1 MCSRRMGSKFVPQI
15 DLCGDD
21 ALSVAIDDSSQRHS
35 VAEHLRDTGTW
46 LECVIGMQSVVVR
59 FDSALLSID
68 GARQQLCE
76 QLDSVSKDVADF
88 ESTLIEIPICYG
100 GEYGPDFDSICQML
114 TLTAD
119 ELIEIHTET
128 EYRIEMLGFTPGFA
142 YVGGLSAELNVPRLA
157 EPRQRVA
164 AGSIGITDGLT
175 GLYALPGPG
184 GWPLVGRT
192 AVPLFEAE
200 SDQPFLLR
208 AGMRVQFTA
217 IDEKV
222 YRRMVAT

>member
-1 MCSRRMGSKFVPQI
+1 MPQI

-21 ALSVAIDDSSQRHS
+21 TLSVAIDVSSQRHS
-35 VAEHLRDTGTW
+35 IADHLRDTGSW
-46 LECVIGMQSVVVR
+46 LECIEGMQSVVIR
-59 FDSALLSID
+59 FDSASLSID
-68 GARQQLCE
+68 GAKQQLCE
-76 QLDSVSKDVADF
+76 QLDSVLKDVADF
-88 ESTLIEIPICYG
+88 DSSLIEIPVCYG
-100 GEYGPDFDSICQML
+100 GEYGPDLESVCQML

-192 AVPLFEAE
+192 PMSLFEVG

>member
-1 MCSRRMGSKFVPQI
+1 
-15 DLCGDD
+15 
-21 ALSVAIDDSSQRHS
+21 
-35 VAEHLRDTGTW
+35 
-46 LECVIGMQSVVVR
+46 MQSVVVR

-68 GARQQLCE
+68 GARQQLHE
-76 QLDSVSKDVADF
+76 HLDSAPKNDTHA
-88 ESTLIEIPICYG
+88 ESALIEIPVCYG

-175 GLYALPGPG
+175 GLYALAGPG

-192 AVPLFEAE
+192 PVPLFEAGSE
-200 SDQPFLLR
+200 QPFVLR
-208 AGMRVQFTA
+208 ELACYTRGTADNDSGRTPNRHASSWSTGKWTGRSAVNGAGQPPCWQSGDVSGA
-217 IDEKV
+217 
-222 YRRMVAT
+222 

>member
-1 MCSRRMGSKFVPQI
+1 VPHI

-35 VAEHLRDTGTW
+35 IAEHLRDTGSW
-46 LECVIGMQSVVVR
+46 LECIEGMQSVVIR
-59 FDSALLSID
+59 FDSASLSID
-68 GARQQLCE
+68 GAKQQLCE

-88 ESTLIEIPICYG
+88 DSALIEIPVCYG
-100 GEYGPDFDSICQML
+100 GEYGPDLDPICQML

-119 ELIEIHTET
+119 ELIEIHTDA

-192 AVPLFEAE
+192 PVPLFEAG

-208 AGMRVQFTA
+208 AGMRVRFTA

>member
-1 MCSRRMGSKFVPQI
+1 MPQI

-21 ALSVAIDDSSQRHS
+21 TLSVAIDVSSQRHS
-35 VAEHLRDTGTW
+35 IADHLRDTGSW
-46 LECVIGMQSVVVR
+46 LECIEGMQSVVIR
-59 FDSALLSID
+59 FDSASLSID
-68 GARQQLCE
+68 GAKQQLCE
-76 QLDSVSKDVADF
+76 QLDSVLKDVADF
-88 ESTLIEIPICYG
+88 ESTLIEIPVCYG
-100 GEYGPDFDSICQML
+100 GEYGPDLDSICRML

-142 YVGGLSAELNVPRLA
+142 YVGGLSAEMNVPRLA

-192 AVPLFEAE
+192 PVPLFEAG
-200 SDQPFLLR
+200 SNQPFLLR

>member
-1 MCSRRMGSKFVPQI
+1 MPHI

-35 VAEHLRDTGTW
+35 IAEHLRDTGSW
-46 LECVIGMQSVVVR
+46 LECIEGMQSVVIR
-59 FDSALLSID
+59 FDSASLSID
-68 GARQQLCE
+68 GAKQQLCE

-88 ESTLIEIPICYG
+88 DSAMIEIPVCYG
-100 GEYGPDFDSICQML
+100 GEYGPDLDPICQML

-119 ELIEIHTET
+119 ELIEIHTDA

-192 AVPLFEAE
+192 PVPLFEAGSE
-200 SDQPFLLR
+200 QPFLLR
-208 AGMRVQFTA
+208 AGMHVQFTA
-217 IDEKV
+217 IDDKV

>member
-1 MCSRRMGSKFVPQI
+1 MPQI

-21 ALSVAIDDSSQRHS
+21 ALSVAIDNSGQRHS
-35 VAEHLRDTGTW
+35 IAEYLRDTGTW
-46 LECVIGMQSVVVR
+46 LECIEGMQSVVIR
-59 FDSALLSID
+59 FDSASLSID
-68 GARQQLCE
+68 GAKQQLCE
-76 QLDSVSKDVADF
+76 ALDSVSKDVA
-88 ESTLIEIPICYG
+88 ESESALIEIPICYG
-100 GEYGPDFDSICQML
+100 GEYGPDLDSICQML

-119 ELIEIHTET
+119 ELIEIHTEA

-157 EPRQRVA
+157 GPRQRVA

-192 AVPLFEAE
+192 PMSLFEVG
-200 SDQPFLLR
+200 SDQPFVLR

>member
-1 MCSRRMGSKFVPQI
+1 MPHI

-35 VAEHLRDTGTW
+35 IAEHLRDTGSW
-46 LECVIGMQSVVVR
+46 LECIEGMQSVVIR
-59 FDSALLSID
+59 FDSASLSID
-68 GARQQLCE
+68 GAKQQLCE

-88 ESTLIEIPICYG
+88 DSALIEIPVCYG
-100 GEYGPDFDSICQML
+100 GEYGPDLDPICQML

-119 ELIEIHTET
+119 ELIEIHTDA

-192 AVPLFEAE
+192 PVPLFEAG

-208 AGMRVQFTA
+208 AGMRVRFTA

>member
-1 MCSRRMGSKFVPQI
+1 MPHI

-35 VAEHLRDTGTW
+35 IAEHLRDTGSW
-46 LECVIGMQSVVVR
+46 LECIEGMQSVVIR
-59 FDSALLSID
+59 FDSASLSID
-68 GARQQLCE
+68 GAKQQLCE

-88 ESTLIEIPICYG
+88 DSALIEIPVCYG
-100 GEYGPDFDSICQML
+100 GEYGPDLDPICQML
-114 TLTAD
+114 TLTAN
-119 ELIEIHTET
+119 ELIEIHTDA

-192 AVPLFEAE
+192 PVPLFEAG

-208 AGMRVQFTA
+208 AGMRVRFTA

>member
-1 MCSRRMGSKFVPQI
+1 MPQI

-21 ALSVAIDDSSQRHS
+21 TLSVAIDVSSQRHS
-35 VAEHLRDTGTW
+35 IADHLRDTGSW
-46 LECVIGMQSVVVR
+46 LECIEGMQSVVIR
-59 FDSALLSID
+59 FDSASLSID
-68 GARQQLCE
+68 GAKQQLCE
-76 QLDSVSKDVADF
+76 QLDSVLKDIADF
-88 ESTLIEIPICYG
+88 ESTLIEIPVCYG
-100 GEYGPDFDSICQML
+100 GEYGPDLESVCQML

-119 ELIEIHTET
+119 ELIEIHTDA

-192 AVPLFEAE
+192 PMSLFEVGP
-200 SDQPFLLR
+200 DQPFLLR

>member
-1 MCSRRMGSKFVPQI
+1 MPHI

-35 VAEHLRDTGTW
+35 IAEHLRDTGSW
-46 LECVIGMQSVVVR
+46 LECIEGMQSVVIR
-59 FDSALLSID
+59 FDSASLSID
-68 GARQQLCE
+68 GAKQQLCE

-88 ESTLIEIPICYG
+88 ESTLIEIPVCYG
-100 GEYGPDFDSICQML
+100 GEYGPDLDPICQML
-114 TLTAD
+114 TLTAN
-119 ELIEIHTET
+119 ELIEIHTDA

-192 AVPLFEAE
+192 PVPLFEAG

-208 AGMRVQFTA
+208 AGMRVRFTA

>member
-1 MCSRRMGSKFVPQI
+1 MQQV

-35 VAEHLRDTGTW
+35 IAEHLRDTGAW
-46 LECVIGMQSVVVR
+46 LECIVGMQSVVVR
-59 FDSALLSID
+59 FDSALLNID
-68 GARQQLCE
+68 GARQQLIE
-76 QLDSVSKDVADF
+76 HMDSAPKNDTYA
-88 ESTLIEIPICYG
+88 ESALIEIPVCYG
-100 GEYGPDFDSICQML
+100 GEYGPDFDFICQML

-119 ELIEIHTET
+119 ELVEIHTET

-192 AVPLFEAE
+192 PVTLFEAGSE
-200 SDQPFLLR
+200 QPFLLR
-208 AGMRVQFTA
+208 AGMQVQFTA
-217 IDEKV
+217 IDEKA

>member
-1 MCSRRMGSKFVPQI
+1 MPHI

-35 VAEHLRDTGTW
+35 IADHLRDTGSW
-46 LECVIGMQSVVVR
+46 LECIEGMQSVVIR
-59 FDSALLSID
+59 FDSASLSID
-68 GARQQLCE
+68 GAKQQLCE
-76 QLDSVSKDVADF
+76 QLDSVSKDVPDF
-88 ESTLIEIPICYG
+88 ESTLIEIPVCYG
-100 GEYGPDFDSICQML
+100 GEYGPDLDPICQML

-119 ELIEIHTET
+119 ELIEIHTDA

-192 AVPLFEAE
+192 PVPLFEAG

-208 AGMRVQFTA
+208 AGMRVRFTA
-217 IDEKV
+217 IDEKE
-222 YRRMVAT
+222 YRRMVAE

>member
-1 MCSRRMGSKFVPQI
+1 
-15 DLCGDD
+15 
-21 ALSVAIDDSSQRHS
+21 
-35 VAEHLRDTGTW
+35 
-46 LECVIGMQSVVVR
+46 
-59 FDSALLSID
+59 
-68 GARQQLCE
+68 
-76 QLDSVSKDVADF
+76 
-88 ESTLIEIPICYG
+88 
-100 GEYGPDFDSICQML
+100 ML

-184 GWPLVGRT
+184 RSNRSCYVPGCGFSSRRSMRKCIAEWLPHELACYTRGTADNDSGRT
-192 AVPLFEAE
+192 PNRHASSWSTRKWTGRSAVNGAG
-200 SDQPFLLR
+200 QPPCWQSGDVSG
-208 AGMRVQFTA
+208 A
-217 IDEKV
+217 
-222 YRRMVAT
+222 

>member
-1 MCSRRMGSKFVPQI
+1 MPHI

-35 VAEHLRDTGTW
+35 IAEHLRDTGSW
-46 LECVIGMQSVVVR
+46 LECIEGMQSVVIR
-59 FDSALLSID
+59 FDSASLSID
-68 GARQQLCE
+68 GAKQQLCE
-76 QLDSVSKDVADF
+76 QLDSVSKNVADF
-88 ESTLIEIPICYG
+88 ESTLIEIPVCYG
-100 GEYGPDFDSICQML
+100 GEYGPDLDPICQML

-119 ELIEIHTET
+119 ELIEIHTDA

-142 YVGGLSAELNVPRLA
+142 YVGGLSAELNMPRLA

-184 GWPLVGRT
+184 GWLLVGRT
-192 AVPLFEAE
+192 PVPLFKAG

-208 AGMRVQFTA
+208 AGMRVRFTA

>member
-1 MCSRRMGSKFVPQI
+1 MPQI

-21 ALSVAIDDSSQRHS
+21 TLSVAIDVSSQRHS
-35 VAEHLRDTGTW
+35 IADHLRDTGSW
-46 LECVIGMQSVVVR
+46 LECIEGMQSVVIR
-59 FDSALLSID
+59 FDSASLSID
-68 GARQQLCE
+68 GATQQLCE
-76 QLDSVSKDVADF
+76 ALDSVSKDVADF
-88 ESTLIEIPICYG
+88 ESTLIEIPVCYG
-100 GEYGPDFDSICQML
+100 GEYGPDLDPICQML

-119 ELIEIHTET
+119 ELIEIHTDA

-142 YVGGLSAELNVPRLA
+142 YVGGLSAELSVPRLA

-192 AVPLFEAE
+192 PMSLFEVG

>member
-1 MCSRRMGSKFVPQI
+1 MPHI

-35 VAEHLRDTGTW
+35 IAEHLRDTGSW
-46 LECVIGMQSVVVR
+46 LECIEGMRSVVIR
-59 FDSALLSID
+59 FDSASLSID
-68 GARQQLCE
+68 GAKQQLCE

-88 ESTLIEIPICYG
+88 ESTLIEIPVCYG
-100 GEYGPDFDSICQML
+100 GEYGPDLDPICQML

-119 ELIEIHTET
+119 ELIEIHTDA

-192 AVPLFEAE
+192 PVPLFEAG

-208 AGMRVQFTA
+208 AGMRVRFTV

>member
-1 MCSRRMGSKFVPQI
+1 MPQI

-21 ALSVAIDDSSQRHS
+21 ALSVAIDGSSQRHS
-35 VAEHLRDTGTW
+35 VAEHLRNTGAW
-46 LECVIGMQSVVVR
+46 LECVVGMQSVVVR
-59 FDSALLSID
+59 FDAVTLSID
-68 GARQQLCE
+68 EAKQQLRE
-76 QLDSVSKDVADF
+76 ALDSVSIDDTITKT
-88 ESTLIEIPICYG
+88 ELIEIPVCYG
-100 GEYGPDFDSICQML
+100 GEYGADLESVCQML
-114 TLTAD
+114 SLTAD
-119 ELIEIHTET
+119 ELIEIHTES

-175 GLYALPGPG
+175 GLYALPGPS

-192 AVPLFEAE
+192 PMSLFEVG

-217 IDEKV
+217 IDETM

>member
-1 MCSRRMGSKFVPQI
+1 MPHI

-35 VAEHLRDTGTW
+35 IAEHLRDTGSW
-46 LECVIGMQSVVVR
+46 LECIEGMQSVVIR
-59 FDSALLSID
+59 FDSASLSID
-68 GARQQLCE
+68 GAKQQLCE
-76 QLDSVSKDVADF
+76 QLDSVLKDVADF
-88 ESTLIEIPICYG
+88 ESTLIEIPVCYG
-100 GEYGPDFDSICQML
+100 GEYGPDLESVCQML

-119 ELIEIHTET
+119 ELIEIHTDA

-192 AVPLFEAE
+192 PMSLFEVG

>member
-1 MCSRRMGSKFVPQI
+1 MPQI

-35 VAEHLRDTGTW
+35 IAEHLRDTGTW
-46 LECVIGMQSVVVR
+46 LECIVGMQSVVVR

-68 GARQQLCE
+68 GARRQLRE
-76 QLDSVSKDVADF
+76 HMDSAPKNDAHA
-88 ESTLIEIPICYG
+88 EAALIEIPVCYG

-192 AVPLFEAE
+192 PVPLFEAGSE
-200 SDQPFLLR
+200 QPFVLR
-208 AGMRVQFTA
+208 AGMQVQFTA

>member
-1 MCSRRMGSKFVPQI
+1 MPHI

-35 VAEHLRDTGTW
+35 IAEHLRDTGSW
-46 LECVIGMQSVVVR
+46 LECIEGMRSVVIR
-59 FDSALLSID
+59 FDSASLSID
-68 GARQQLCE
+68 GAKQQLCE

-88 ESTLIEIPICYG
+88 DSALIEIPVCYG
-100 GEYGPDFDSICQML
+100 GEYGPDLDPICQML

-119 ELIEIHTET
+119 ELIEIHTDA

-164 AGSIGITDGLT
+164 AGSIGVTDGLT

-192 AVPLFEAE
+192 PVPLFEAGW
-200 SDQPFLLR
+200 DQPFLLR
-208 AGMRVQFTA
+208 AGMRVRFTA

>member
-1 MCSRRMGSKFVPQI
+1 MPHI

-35 VAEHLRDTGTW
+35 IAEHLRDTGSW
-46 LECVIGMQSVVVR
+46 LECIEGMRSVVIR
-59 FDSALLSID
+59 FDSASLSID
-68 GARQQLCE
+68 GAKQQLCE

-88 ESTLIEIPICYG
+88 DSALIEIPVCYG
-100 GEYGPDFDSICQML
+100 GEYGPDLDPICQML

-119 ELIEIHTET
+119 ELIEIHTDA

-192 AVPLFEAE
+192 PVPLFEAG

-208 AGMRVQFTA
+208 AGMRVRFTA

>member
-1 MCSRRMGSKFVPQI
+1 MPHI

-35 VAEHLRDTGTW
+35 IAEHLRDTGSW
-46 LECVIGMQSVVVR
+46 LECIEGMQSVVIR
-59 FDSALLSID
+59 FDSASLSID
-68 GARQQLCE
+68 GAKQQLCE
-76 QLDSVSKDVADF
+76 QLDSVSKDIADF
-88 ESTLIEIPICYG
+88 DSALIEIPVCYG
-100 GEYGPDFDSICQML
+100 GEYGPDLDPICQML

-119 ELIEIHTET
+119 ELIEIHTDA

-192 AVPLFEAE
+192 PVPLFEAG

-208 AGMRVQFTA
+208 AGMRVRFTA

>member
-1 MCSRRMGSKFVPQI
+1 MPHI

-35 VAEHLRDTGTW
+35 IAEHLRDTGSW
-46 LECVIGMQSVVVR
+46 LECIEGMQSVVIR
-59 FDSALLSID
+59 FDSASLSID
-68 GARQQLCE
+68 GAKQQLCE

-88 ESTLIEIPICYG
+88 ESTLIEIPVCYG
-100 GEYGPDFDSICQML
+100 GEYGPDLDPICQML

-119 ELIEIHTET
+119 ELIEIHTDA

-192 AVPLFEAE
+192 PVPLFEAG

-208 AGMRVQFTA
+208 AGMRVRFTA

-222 YRRMVAT
+222 YRRMVAK

>member
-1 MCSRRMGSKFVPQI
+1 MPQV
-15 DLCGDD
+15 DPCGDD
-21 ALSVAIDDSSQRHS
+21 TLSVAIDDSGQRHS
-35 VAEHLRDTGTW
+35 IAEHLRDTGVW
-46 LECVIGMQSVVVR
+46 LECIVGMQSVVVR

-68 GARQQLCE
+68 RARQQLHE
-76 QLDSVSKDVADF
+76 HIDSAPNNDTHA
-88 ESTLIEIPICYG
+88 ESALIEIPVCYG

-119 ELIEIHTET
+119 ELIEIHTEN

-192 AVPLFEAE
+192 PVPLFEAGSE
-200 SDQPFLLR
+200 QPFLLR

>member
-1 MCSRRMGSKFVPQI
+1 MPHI

-21 ALSVAIDDSSQRHS
+21 ALSVAIDNSSQRHS
-35 VAEHLRDTGTW
+35 IAQHLRDTGSW
-46 LECVIGMQSVVVR
+46 LECNEGMQSVVIR
-59 FDSALLSID
+59 FDSASLSID
-68 GARQQLCE
+68 GAKQQLCE

-88 ESTLIEIPICYG
+88 DSALIEIPVCYG
-100 GEYGPDFDSICQML
+100 GEYGPDLDPICQML

-119 ELIEIHTET
+119 ELIEIHTDA

-192 AVPLFEAE
+192 PVSLFEAG

-208 AGMRVQFTA
+208 AGMRVRFTA

-222 YRRMVAT
+222 YRRMVAK

>member
-1 MCSRRMGSKFVPQI
+1 MPHI

-35 VAEHLRDTGTW
+35 IAEHLRDTGSW
-46 LECVIGMQSVVVR
+46 LECIEGMQSVVIR
-59 FDSALLSID
+59 FDSASLSID
-68 GARQQLCE
+68 GAKQQLCE

-88 ESTLIEIPICYG
+88 ESTLIEIPVCYG
-100 GEYGPDFDSICQML
+100 GEYGPDLDSICQIL

-128 EYRIEMLGFTPGFA
+128 EYRIVMLGFTPGFA

-157 EPRQRVA
+157 EPRQRVV

-192 AVPLFEAE
+192 PVPLFEVGSE
-200 SDQPFLLR
+200 KPFLLR

>member
-1 MCSRRMGSKFVPQI
+1 MPHI

-35 VAEHLRDTGTW
+35 IAERLRDTGSW
-46 LECVIGMQSVVVR
+46 LECIEGMQSVVIR
-59 FDSALLSID
+59 FDSASLSID
-68 GARQQLCE
+68 GAKQQLCE
-76 QLDSVSKDVADF
+76 QLDSVSKDVADID
-88 ESTLIEIPICYG
+88 SALIEIPVCYG
-100 GEYGPDFDSICQML
+100 GEYGPDLDPICQML

-119 ELIEIHTET
+119 ELIEIHTDA

-175 GLYALPGPG
+175 GL
-184 GWPLVGRT
+184 
-192 AVPLFEAE
+192 
-200 SDQPFLLR
+200 
-208 AGMRVQFTA
+208 
-217 IDEKV
+217 
-222 YRRMVAT
+222 

>member
-1 MCSRRMGSKFVPQI
+1 MPHI

-21 ALSVAIDDSSQRHS
+21 ALSVAIVDSSQRHS
-35 VAEHLRDTGTW
+35 IAEHLRGTGSW
-46 LECVIGMQSVVVR
+46 LECIEGMQSVVIR
-59 FDSALLSID
+59 FDSASLSID
-68 GARQQLCE
+68 GAKQQLCE

-88 ESTLIEIPICYG
+88 ESTLIEIPVCYG
-100 GEYGPDFDSICQML
+100 GEYGPDLDPICQML

-119 ELIEIHTET
+119 ELIEIHTDA

-192 AVPLFEAE
+192 PVPLFEAG

-208 AGMRVQFTA
+208 AGMRVRFTA

-222 YRRMVAT
+222 YRRMVAK

>member
-1 MCSRRMGSKFVPQI
+1 VPHI

-35 VAEHLRDTGTW
+35 IAEHLRDTGSW
-46 LECVIGMQSVVVR
+46 LECIEGMRSVVIR
-59 FDSALLSID
+59 FDSASLSID
-68 GARQQLCE
+68 GAKQQLCE

-88 ESTLIEIPICYG
+88 DSALIEIPVCYG
-100 GEYGPDFDSICQML
+100 GEYGPDLDPICQML

-119 ELIEIHTET
+119 ELIEIHTDA

-192 AVPLFEAE
+192 PVPLFEAG

-208 AGMRVQFTA
+208 AGMRVRFTA

>member
-1 MCSRRMGSKFVPQI
+1 MPHI

-35 VAEHLRDTGTW
+35 IAEHLRDTGSW
-46 LECVIGMQSVVVR
+46 LECIEGMQSVVIR
-59 FDSALLSID
+59 FDSASLSID
-68 GARQQLCE
+68 GAKQQLCE

-88 ESTLIEIPICYG
+88 ESTLIEIPVCYG
-100 GEYGPDFDSICQML
+100 GKYGPDLDPICQML

-119 ELIEIHTET
+119 ELIEIHTDA

-192 AVPLFEAE
+192 PVPLFEAG

-208 AGMRVQFTA
+208 AGMRVRFTA

>member
-1 MCSRRMGSKFVPQI
+1 MPQI

-21 ALSVAIDDSSQRHS
+21 TLSVAIDVSSQRHS
-35 VAEHLRDTGTW
+35 IADHLRDTGSW
-46 LECVIGMQSVVVR
+46 LECIEGMQSVVIR
-59 FDSALLSID
+59 FDSASLSID
-68 GARQQLCE
+68 GAKQQLCE
-76 QLDSVSKDVADF
+76 QLDSVLKDVADF
-88 ESTLIEIPICYG
+88 ESTLIEIPVCYG
-100 GEYGPDFDSICQML
+100 GEYGPDLESVCQML

-119 ELIEIHTET
+119 ELIEIHTDA

-192 AVPLFEAE
+192 PMSLFEVG

>member
-1 MCSRRMGSKFVPQI
+1 MPHI

-35 VAEHLRDTGTW
+35 IAEHLRDTGSW
-46 LECVIGMQSVVVR
+46 LECIEGMQSVVIR
-59 FDSALLSID
+59 FDSASLSID
-68 GARQQLCE
+68 GAKQQLCE
-76 QLDSVSKDVADF
+76 QLDSVSKNVADF
-88 ESTLIEIPICYG
+88 DSALIEIPVCYG
-100 GEYGPDFDSICQML
+100 GEYGPDLDPICQML

-119 ELIEIHTET
+119 ELIEIHTDA
-128 EYRIEMLGFTPGFA
+128 EYQIEMLGFTPGFA

-192 AVPLFEAE
+192 PVPLFEAG

-208 AGMRVQFTA
+208 AGMRVRFTA